1 MATATAPTPT
11 PSAVSISSEVKT
23 FGRLIFVSG
32 KDKEGQEELT
42 TRIIPSK
49 TIEAIQ
55 ESEKEGVFYYE
66 DKGKQFVVKS
76 LETQDFIQRFASTIE
91 GWKELIPDEGELCA
105 MATRGASQKLDN
117 KAKQWLSATVTVTN
131 EQGQEELTFENQV
144 TEGAYDQ
151 SEMLKEITNRRLSA
165 QEKLFNDVN
174 NVALTPE
181 AFDRLF
187 AALQA
192 RRAELG
198 M

>member
-32 KDKEGQEELT
+32 KEKEGQEELT

-55 ESEKEGVFYYE
+55 ESEKEGAFYYE

-76 LETQDFIQRFASTIE
+76 LEAQDFIQRFASTIE